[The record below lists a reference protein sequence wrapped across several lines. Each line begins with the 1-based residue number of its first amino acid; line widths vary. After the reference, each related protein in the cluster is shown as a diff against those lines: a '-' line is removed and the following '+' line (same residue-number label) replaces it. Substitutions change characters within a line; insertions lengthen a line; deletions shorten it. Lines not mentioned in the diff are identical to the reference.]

1 MVVGLR
7 TCEEHR
13 YDFESQA
20 NFHQWQM
27 DKGGASFTVLSRC
40 IDQFKVGSLGLGCIY
55 GGQKGRNLLFCI
67 CMQLL
72 KNGGVNRDA
81 ATKTAE
87 CISYAL

>member
-40 IDQFKVGSLGLGCIY
+40 IDQFKVGSLDLRVCLWWPEGSRLAV
-55 GGQKGRNLLFCI
+55 LHLH
-67 CMQLL
+67 
-72 KNGGVNRDA
+72 A
-81 ATKTAE
+81 AVE
-87 CISYAL
+87 EWRRQ

>member
-20 NFHQWQM
+20 SYHVASTSSRW
-27 DKGGASFTVLSRC
+27 GALIS
-40 IDQFKVGSLGLGCIY
+40 GCVY
-55 GGQKGRNLLFCI
+55 GGQKGRDLLFCI

-81 ATKTAE
+81 ATMTAE

>member
-1 MVVGLR
+1 MILKVRLIFISGRWIKEALLLPSYHVASTSSR
-7 TCEEHR
+7 
-13 YDFESQA
+13 
-20 NFHQWQM
+20 W
-27 DKGGASFTVLSRC
+27 GALIS
-40 IDQFKVGSLGLGCIY
+40 GCVY
-55 GGQKGRNLLFCI
+55 GGQKGRDLLFCI